1 MLAISLALGAS
12 LCWGISDFAGGMQAR
27 RLALALVLLATQG
40 IALVVLCA
48 TVALAGRAA
57 PDLGSL
63 VPAAAAGVSG
73 VVALGAFY
81 RALAI
86 GTMSIVAPISASGAA
101 VPVIVGIVSGD
112 RPSPVQIAG
121 IVTTLAGVV
130 LASRERDESPRRH
143 VARASI
149 LLALVAAAGFGGF
162 FVGIRASARVDVA
175 WTLVAARAASVAMLV
190 LVVAVRP
197 GLLRAGPQRGTALS
211 ARGVAPSPRGAAA
224 PSPRGAALS
233 ARDLAVLAMVGLLD
247 LGANGLYAIATRHG
261 LLSEV
266 AVASSLYPVVTVLLA
281 RLVLRERAARVQE
294 LGIVAAIA
302 GVAMLAAG

>member
-27 RLALALVLLATQG
+27 RLAVALVLLATQG

-48 TVALAGRAA
+48 TVALAGRAG

-63 VPAAAAGVSG
+63 APAAAAGVSG

-121 IVTTLAGVV
+121 IVATLAGVV
-130 LASRERDESPRRH
+130 LASRERDEGPRRH

-190 LVVAVRP
+190 LVVAARP
-197 GLLRAGPQRGTALS
+197 GLLRAGPQRRTALP
-211 ARGVAPSPRGAAA
+211 ARV
-224 PSPRGAALS
+224 
-233 ARDLAVLAMVGLLD
+233 LAVLEIVGLLD

-281 RLVLRERAARVQE
+281 RLVLRERVARVQE

>member
-1 MLAISLALGAS
+1 
-12 LCWGISDFAGGMQAR
+12 MQAR
-27 RLALALVLLATQG
+27 RLAVALVLLATQG

-48 TVALAGRAA
+48 TVALAGRAG

-63 VPAAAAGVSG
+63 APAAAAGVSG

-112 RPSPVQIAG
+112 RPSPLQIAG

-130 LASRERDESPRRH
+130 LASRERAEGPRRH

-197 GLLRAGPQRGTALS
+197 GLLRAGPRRGTAL
-211 ARGVAPSPRGAAA
+211 P
-224 PSPRGAALS
+224 

-281 RLVLRERAARVQE
+281 RLVLRERVARVQE
-294 LGIVAAIA
+294 VGIVAAIA